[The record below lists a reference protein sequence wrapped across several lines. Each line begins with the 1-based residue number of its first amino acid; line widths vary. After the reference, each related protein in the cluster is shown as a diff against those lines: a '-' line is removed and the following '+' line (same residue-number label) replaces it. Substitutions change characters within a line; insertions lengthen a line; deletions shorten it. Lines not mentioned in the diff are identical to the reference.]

1 MFPDAIDVIEMI
13 PGGDEEL
20 DIIEVKRDV
29 SRSHL
34 KAQSESAVY
43 TPHSVPA
50 PMHFETTGGEFGEL
64 EVPDFF
70 MICRVNSFFL
80 NVLGIIF
87 KEANLKTIMET
98 LWS

>member
-20 DIIEVKRDV
+20 DIIEMKRDV

-70 MICRVNSFFL
+70 MICRVNSFFFECL
-80 NVLGIIF
+80 RNYF
-87 KEANLKTIMET
+87 QR
-98 LWS
+98 S